1 MILLL
6 SRPSRGSAGGSSVL
20 LFWNPPVSQ
29 VPWPWEGLLLPGLV
43 SSGSFSRAGECDA
56 IHCPL
61 HICLVLGVAQDQVL
75 LPAR

>member
-43 SSGSFSRAGECDA
+43 SSGSFS
-56 IHCPL
+56 
-61 HICLVLGVAQDQVL
+61 
-75 LPAR
+75 